1 MLTGILVIFHVIACF
16 SLILVILLQVG
27 RGHGLSSAAFSQGG
41 VQTVFGTK
49 AADFLSKL
57 TTAMAII
64 FMLTCITLDFIQS
77 RESRSLFAPAGGAG
91 KVDLSKVQEALESL
105 RVEEAKKAAPGAIP
119 ATERETPSPEAGE
132 PARAS
137 QAATSSALETQAED
151 VKAPALSEQGPTGAG
166 EGGSGTTSETPKPPQ
181 GG

>member
-1 MLTGILVIFHVIACF
+1 VLTGILVVFHVIACF

-105 RVEEAKKAAPGAIP
+105 RVEEAKKAATGAIP
-119 ATERETPSPEAGE
+119 ATETETPSPEAV
-132 PARAS
+132 PAE
-137 QAATSSALETQAED
+137 Q
-151 VKAPALSEQGPTGAG
+151 APALSEQGPTGAG